1 MIEILFASLTL
12 SVVHALI
19 PNHWIPLITISKA
32 ESWTLRESL
41 SVTALTGIAHSMGT
55 IAIGV
60 ALGYVGI
67 QLSQQFELFAELIA
81 PLILIIIG
89 LVYLTL
95 NAPHHHDHVP
105 KNIDKRKSKAAIIF
119 ALTLSMFLSPCLE
132 MESYFLV
139 AAKEGW
145 AGITLVSVVFLLA
158 TTTVMLFLV
167 FIGFRSLDRF
177 NWGFLEENEKKISGI
192 VLLIIGILTLLLQD
206 QHFHFH

>member
-1 MIEILFASLTL
+1 
-12 SVVHALI
+12 
-19 PNHWIPLITISKA
+19 
-32 ESWTLRESL
+32 
-41 SVTALTGIAHSMGT
+41 MGT

-95 NAPHHHDHVP
+95 NAPHQHDHVP
-105 KNIDKRKSKAAIIF
+105 KNIDKRKNKAAIIF

-145 AGITLVSVVFLLA
+145 GGIILVSVVFLLA
-158 TTTVMLFLV
+158 TTSVMLLLV

-177 NWGFLEENEKKISGI
+177 NWDFLEKNEKKISGI
-192 VLLIIGILTLLLQD
+192 VLLLIGILTLLLQD
-206 QHFHFH
+206 QHFHLH